1 MIKSLKALFAAA
13 LCTLSLNSFAVI
25 ITDVVDVNAKL
36 DLVPFNEHS
45 HSKSWTHNITDNG
58 FVFGTA
64 ESASLEIAFKDDSK
78 NDGYELATVLVHF
91 LDFEE
96 AGLFVDPTTTWVG
109 TVGVSALA
117 YLNSFGTLDVTVW
130 SNWGDFKIG
139 TSTLTVNTTDA
150 PNEVSVPESS
160 TLMLFGLGL
169 LGLGVMRRKARA

>member
-13 LCTLSLNSFAVI
+13 LCVLSLNSFAGI
-25 ITDVVDVNAKL
+25 ITDVVNVNAKL
-36 DLVPFNEHS
+36 DLVPFNS
-45 HSKSWTHNITDNG
+45 NPFSKSWTHDITDNG

-64 ESASLEIAFKDDSK
+64 ESASLEIAFKDDST

-109 TVGVSALA
+109 NVGVSALA

-139 TSTLTVNTTDA
+139 TSTLKVN
-150 PNEVSVPESS
+150 VPESS
-160 TLMLFGLGL
+160 GLMLFGLGL
-169 LGLGVMRRKARA
+169 LGLGVMRRKVRA